1 MFTEDQL
8 LVSVF
13 FSHINATISNAKFLK
28 NAEGIEITGTDQ
40 HKNWNNSLYDLA
52 IQIFRENYECEK
64 SMS

>member
-40 HKNWNNSLYDLA
+40 HKNWNNS
-52 IQIFRENYECEK
+52 R
-64 SMS
+64 